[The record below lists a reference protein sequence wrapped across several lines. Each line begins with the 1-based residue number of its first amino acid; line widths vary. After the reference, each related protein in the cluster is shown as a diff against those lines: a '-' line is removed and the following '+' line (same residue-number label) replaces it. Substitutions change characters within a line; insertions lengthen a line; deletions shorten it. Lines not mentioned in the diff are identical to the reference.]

1 VTRIRLF
8 IGSSTEAL
16 PIARAVKAALE
27 RQVSE
32 ALKDNIE
39 VDLWSEIFDPGQYT
53 MESIEDTA
61 QTCDF
66 AVMIFA
72 PDDVVMSRGVTK
84 LAPRDN
90 VLAELGLFIGY
101 LGRDRAFLLLDA
113 DEVVSLPSDLRGITF
128 ETYRKRDDNK
138 YEAAVAAACDHFL
151 AAIAKHGRLRHTNPD
166 FEENLRTIL
175 KNCRSAFKV
184 DHWAFENTLHGWVNS
199 FKTDSEDFGRGILKI
214 KIDYGLFL
222 TEMYKKATAE
232 IFSTTIPEYLKVW
245 DSPMGKWLLKCQKEN
260 KQAHSSRIFVFAN
273 EKEITTDAMRVMRC
287 HAENK
292 IEVRVF
298 IDDEDPSFSYIAHRV
313 ESDWTFIDGGTAI
326 GVTIEIGRK
335 GGRSTEAHWFFADP
349 VKIAE
354 YKRMKELL
362 YDASVP
368 LEDFHLE
375 RAA

>member
-1 VTRIRLF
+1 MKRIRLF

-138 YEAAVAAACDHFL
+138 SRRPLPPL
-151 AAIAKHGRLRHTNPD
+151 AI
-166 FEENLRTIL
+166 I
-175 KNCRSAFKV
+175 S
-184 DHWAFENTLHGWVNS
+184 WQQS
-199 FKTDSEDFGRGILKI
+199 
-214 KIDYGLFL
+214 
-222 TEMYKKATAE
+222 
-232 IFSTTIPEYLKVW
+232 
-245 DSPMGKWLLKCQKEN
+245 
-260 KQAHSSRIFVFAN
+260 
-273 EKEITTDAMRVMRC
+273 
-287 HAENK
+287 
-292 IEVRVF
+292 
-298 IDDEDPSFSYIAHRV
+298 
-313 ESDWTFIDGGTAI
+313 
-326 GVTIEIGRK
+326 
-335 GGRSTEAHWFFADP
+335 RSTDGCDIP
-349 VKIAE
+349 I
-354 YKRMKELL
+354 RT
-362 YDASVP
+362 SRRT
-368 LEDFHLE
+368 LE
-375 RAA
+375 RF